1 LSSSWFVAV
10 IPKQSEAQFM
20 SPLLTNDRSPLCGP
34 LHAHINA
41 YLKLLEER
49 GYKQHTIKPDSL
61 LLADLDDWLARKSYR
76 LIDLNE
82 TIMEQFL
89 HYHMRRRRSRRQA
102 KRATLERLLVMLRKD
117 GCIAAAKISA
127 PSPSQ
132 QLLEVFEHYLSEE
145 LGFVKTTVAGYIT
158 AAGQFLRTMVDEE
171 LADVAKLDARAV
183 VTFIQGYVH
192 DHGRAS
198 APSVTTALRSFF
210 RFLRYRGYIATDLA
224 SAVPRVAFWS
234 LVGLPKHLPPDGV
247 DRVLAKCT
255 DTTAIGRRNHAI
267 VLVLA
272 RLGLRSC
279 EVADLSLDDLD
290 WQHGLVRVRSSK
302 GGRSTSMPLPTDVG
316 QALASYLEQARPRC
330 ACREVFL
337 RHRAPVSGLTRM
349 AIRHVASAAIRSA
362 GITGVCLGSHTFR
375 HTLATDL
382 LRNGASLD
390 EIGEILRHKDA
401 STTAIYAKVDLTTL
415 RSLAMCW
422 PGGMP

>member
-1 LSSSWFVAV
+1 
-10 IPKQSEAQFM
+10 M

-49 GYKQHTIKPDSL
+49 GYKQSTIRPDSL
-61 LLADLDDWLARKSYR
+61 LLADLDDWLARKSHR

-82 TIMEQFL
+82 TILERFL
-89 HYHMRRRRSRRQA
+89 HYHMRRRHSRRQA
-102 KRATLERLLVMLRKD
+102 KRATLDRLLVMLRKD
-117 GCIAAAKISA
+117 GCIAAAKVSP
-127 PSPSQ
+127 PSPAQ
-132 QLLEVFEHYLSEE
+132 QLLDVFEYYLSDE

-158 AAGQFLRTMVDEE
+158 TAGQFLRTTFGEE
-171 LADVAKLDARAV
+171 LANVAKLDARAV
-183 VTFIQGYVH
+183 VTFVQIYAH
-192 DHGRAS
+192 DHGRVS
-198 APSVTTALRSFF
+198 AHYVTRALRSFF
-210 RFLRYRGYIATDLA
+210 RFLRHRGYVTTDLA

-234 LVGLPKHLPPDGV
+234 LAGLPKHLPADGV
-247 DRVLAKCT
+247 DRVLARCN

-267 VLVLA
+267 VLILA

-279 EVADLSLDDLD
+279 EVADLRLDDLD

-302 GGRSTSMPLPTDVG
+302 GGRWTSMPLPKEVG
-316 QALASYLEQARPRC
+316 QALASYLEKARPRC

-337 RHRAPVSGLTRM
+337 RHQAPVGGLTPM
-349 AIRHVASAAIRSA
+349 AIRHVASAAICRA

-382 LRNGASLD
+382 LRRGASLD
-390 EIGEILRHKDA
+390 EIGEVLRHKDA

>member
-1 LSSSWFVAV
+1 
-10 IPKQSEAQFM
+10 M
-20 SPLLTNDRSPLCGP
+20 SPLATNDRSPLCGP
-34 LHAHINA
+34 LHAHIKA

-61 LLADLDDWLARKSYR
+61 LLADLDDWLARKNYR

-82 TIMEQFL
+82 TIAERFL
-89 HYHMRRRRSRRQA
+89 QYHMRRRRSRRQA
-102 KRATLERLLVMLRKD
+102 KRATLDRLLVMLRKD
-117 GCIAAAKISA
+117 GCIAAAKVSS
-127 PSPSQ
+127 PSPTQ
-132 QLLEVFEHYLSEE
+132 QLMGVFEHYLSDE
-145 LGFVKTTVAGYIT
+145 LGFVKTTVTGYT
-158 AAGQFLRTMVDEE
+158 TTAGQFLRTTCGED
-171 LADVAKLDARAV
+171 LANVTKLDAKAIVNFVLR
-183 VTFIQGYVH
+183 YVH

-198 APSVTTALRSFF
+198 AQYATRALRSFF
-210 RFLRYRGYIATDLA
+210 RFLRHRGYVETDLA

-234 LVGLPKHLPPDGV
+234 LAGLPKHLPPDGV
-247 DRVLAKCT
+247 DRVLAKCNN
-255 DTTAIGRRNHAI
+255 TTVIGRRNHAI
-267 VLVLA
+267 VLILA

-302 GGRSTSMPLPTDVG
+302 GGRSTCMPLPTDVG

-362 GITGVCLGSHTFR
+362 GIIGVCLGSHTFR

-382 LRNGASLD
+382 LRYGASLD
-390 EIGEILRHKDA
+390 EIGEILRHKDVN
-401 STTAIYAKVDLTTL
+401 TTAIYAKVDLATL
-415 RSLAMCW
+415 RPLAMCW